1 MMVKRRDT
9 RRHTP
14 QRTCV
19 ACRKVRPKWE
29 LVRLVRI
36 APDDV
41 EIDPR
46 GRKAGRGAYLCRER
60 GCWEDGLGSGNVEY
74 TLRITLTQDKRD
86 QLIKSA
92 EELWL

>member
-1 MMVKRRDT
+1 MRMERGSI

-29 LVRLVRI
+29 LIRLVRI
-36 APDDV
+36 AADDV
-41 EIDPR
+41 EIDLSGR
-46 GRKAGRGAYLCRER
+46 GAGRGAYLCRER

-74 TLRITLTQDKRD
+74 ALRITLTRDKRD
-86 QLIKSA
+86 RLIKSA